1 MEFGMS
7 TACFYGAELNED
19 ALMKIAQM
27 GIPNAEIFF
36 AGMTEYEPSFVRRL
50 RKIAKDNGVRIRS
63 VHALTTQFEPQLF
76 TAHPR
81 QFDEAM
87 DLYCRVLEAAE
98 TLGASA
104 YVFHGPAFLKKA
116 RHMKVD
122 FERTGERFS
131 MLADVASEYGVR
143 LCYETVHWCWYQ
155 YPEFAQKLL
164 EHVYSDNL
172 RFTLDMK
179 QAAQSGYDCCEYIDK
194 MGGRLSHVHV
204 CDYRV
209 EPDGGVEPAMPME
222 GQADWSSLRDKLWEI
237 GYDELLMLEV
247 YTMNYQSLQE
257 LLDSYEQVKRFFSE
271 RPTAQT

>member
-7 TACFYGAELNED
+7 TACFYGADLNED
-19 ALMKIAQM
+19 ALAKIGDM

-36 AGMTEYEPSFVRRL
+36 AGMVEYEPSFVRTL
-50 RKIAKDNGVRIRS
+50 RNVARDNGVAIRS

-87 DLYCRVLEAAE
+87 DLYCKVLEAAH
-98 TLGASA
+98 TLGASV

-116 RHMKVD
+116 RRMKVN
-122 FERTGERFS
+122 FEAAGERFS
-131 MLADVASEYGVR
+131 MLADIAAEYGVR

-155 YPEFAQKLL
+155 YPDFAARLL
-164 EHVYSDNL
+164 EHVASDNL

-179 QAAQSGYDCCEYIDK
+179 QAAQSGYDCCEYIDR
-194 MGGRLSHVHV
+194 MGGRLAHVHA

-209 EPDGGVEPAMPME
+209 DAEGGIEPALPME
-222 GQADWSSLRDKLWEI
+222 GQADWSALRAKLEEI
-237 GYDELLMLEV
+237 GYDDLVMLEV
-247 YTMNYQSLQE
+247 YAMNYDSLGE
-257 LLDSYEQVKRFFSE
+257 LYDSYERVKRFFE
-271 RPTAQT
+271 EKAGA